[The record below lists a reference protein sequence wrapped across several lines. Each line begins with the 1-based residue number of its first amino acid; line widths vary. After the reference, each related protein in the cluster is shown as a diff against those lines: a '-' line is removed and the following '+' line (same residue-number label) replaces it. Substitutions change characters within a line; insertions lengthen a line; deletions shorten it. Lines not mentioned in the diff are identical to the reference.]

1 MRRLLAVAA
10 LASNAAALAPY
21 AKQIKLPQPELQSW
35 LARDVGRRRQ
45 ELQALAWLG
54 RAHRVLP
61 SVFDKVF
68 TVDRY
73 ANAPWYACDD
83 DGKVY
88 GTLKTGTAVVA
99 RGVPVSFSLSRDCR
113 RMAVLGL
120 GCDLRP
126 RIPANASVMEER
138 DAERLCQQLV
148 ASKRILIDAIETAVF
163 DVLEPALAGRPTFEA
178 TGDVVEFT
186 PRRDL
191 FAREGSSEK
200 WLQCVSEYYFAAAS
214 LQEVAPVGSD
224 VRFVFYYDA
233 TEPLNSEDVRRNVN
247 PEIICCRLPEADG
260 AASLS
265 CGTALVVLLVMIL
278 LTNMRSTT
286 PRPCRRRRVLA
297 NTLST
302 PPSPLRRRRALAPMR
317 RFLVLA
323 SLAGSTSA
331 LQPLTK
337 PPRLIVLAGLPGSG
351 KSSLAAALEKRGWA
365 VVNQDS
371 LGNRRKCER
380 ACARAFE
387 RGDRVVI
394 DRCNHDR
401 SQRAHWTRIL
411 ERAGGGYK
419 VAVWLTTP
427 VDSCV
432 ERVLARPVHP
442 TLAGPGAEKVVRSF
456 ERSFDPPRDD
466 EVDAIIKLAPTDDYD
481 SVAAALDPKCNVS

>member
-1 MRRLLAVAA
+1 MRPVLAVAA
-10 LASNAAALAPY
+10 LAWNAAALAPY
-21 AKQIKLPQPELQSW
+21 AKQIKLQPEELQRW
-35 LARDVGRRRQ
+35 LARDVGRRLQ

-68 TVDRY
+68 TIDRY
-73 ANAPWYACDD
+73 DNAPWYACDD
-83 DGKVY
+83 GRTY

-99 RGVPVSFSLSRDCR
+99 RGVPVSFSLSSDGA
-113 RMAVLGL
+113 RMTVSGL
-120 GCDLRP
+120 GCDILP
-126 RIPANASVMEER
+126 RIPANATALEES
-138 DAERLCQQLV
+138 DAARLCRRL
-148 ASKRILIDAIETAVF
+148 ASNKRVLIDAIERAVF
-163 DVLEPALAGRPTFEA
+163 DILEPALAGGPTFEA
-178 TGDVVEFT
+178 TGEVVEFT

-200 WLQCVSEYYFAAAS
+200 WLQCVSEYYFAAAA
-214 LQEVAPVGSD
+214 LQEVAAVGSD

-233 TEPLNSEDVRRNVN
+233 TEPLNSEDPRRNVN
-247 PEIICCRLPEADG
+247 PEIICCRLPEISDG

-265 CGTALVVLLVMIL
+265 CGAAILVVLLVL
-278 LTNMRSTT
+278 LVLLEPSSATRSTH
-286 PRPCRRRRVLA
+286 RPPIIRREGSSRTR
-297 NTLST
+297 
-302 PPSPLRRRRALAPMR
+302 SPRRAPVGR
-317 RFLVLA
+317 RGRLLVLA
-323 SLAGSTSA
+323 TTLVSCGA
-331 LQPLTK
+331 LQPLTQ

-442 TLAGPGAEKVVRSF
+442 TLAGPGAEKVVRNF
-456 ERSFDPPRDD
+456 EKSFDPPGDD

-481 SVAAALDPKCNVS
+481 SVAAALDPPIIM

>member
-1 MRRLLAVAA
+1 MRPLLAVAA
-10 LASNAAALAPY
+10 LASNAVALAPY
-21 AKQIKLPQPELQSW
+21 AKQIKLAQPELQSW

-61 SVFDKVF
+61 NLFDKVF
-68 TVDRY
+68 TIDRY

-83 DGKVY
+83 GRTY

-99 RGVPVSFSLSRDCR
+99 RGVPVSFSLSGDGAK
-113 RMAVLGL
+113 MTVSGL
-120 GCDLRP
+120 GCDILP

-163 DVLEPALAGRPTFEA
+163 DVLEPALAGGPTFEA

-214 LQEVAPVGSD
+214 LQEVVAVGSD

-233 TEPLNSEDVRRNVN
+233 TEPLNSEDLRRNVN

-260 AASLS
+260 AARASLS
-265 CGTALVVLLVMIL
+265 CVFVVLLVL
-278 LTNMRSTT
+278 LVLLEPSSATRST
-286 PRPCRRRRVLA
+286 
-297 NTLST
+297 
-302 PPSPLRRRRALAPMR
+302 RRAPVAR
-317 RFLVLA
+317 RGRLLVFASILA
-323 SLAGSTSA
+323 SSSA
-331 LQPLTK
+331 LKPLTT
-337 PPRLIVLAGLPGSG
+337 PPRLVILAGLPGSG

-401 SQRAHWTRIL
+401 AQRAHWTRIL

-432 ERVLARPVHP
+432 ERVLARPAHP
-442 TLAGPGAEKVVRSF
+442 TLAGPGAEKVVRNF
-456 ERSFDPPRDD
+456 EKSFDPPGED

-481 SVAAALDPKCNVS
+481 AVAAALDPCM

>member
-1 MRRLLAVAA
+1 MRLLLHAITLVAPY
-10 LASNAAALAPY
+10 AAALAPY
-21 AKQIKLPQPELQSW
+21 AKQIKLQEPELQSW

-61 SVFDKVF
+61 NLFDQVF

-83 DGKVY
+83 GRTY

-99 RGVPVSFSLSRDCR
+99 RGVPVTFSLASDGAK
-113 RMAVLGL
+113 MTVSGL
-120 GCDLRP
+120 GCDILP
-126 RIPANASVMEER
+126 RIPANSTALEDR
-138 DAERLCQQLV
+138 DADRLCQRL
-148 ASKRILIDAIETAVF
+148 ASNKRVMIDAIERAVF
-163 DVLEPALAGRPTFEA
+163 DVLEPALAGGPTFEA

-214 LQEVAPVGSD
+214 LQEVAAVGSD

-233 TEPLNSEDVRRNVN
+233 AEPLNSEDLRRNVN
-247 PEIICCRLPEADG
+247 PEIICCRLPEISDG
-260 AASLS
+260 AARASLS
-265 CGTALVVLLVMIL
+265 CAFLVLLVMVL
-278 LTNMRSTT
+278 LADTRSTT
-286 PRPCRRRRVLA
+286 PRPCRRRR
-297 NTLST
+297 T
-302 PPSPLRRRRALAPMR
+302 PIRQ
-317 RFLVLA
+317 FLVLA
-323 SLAGSTSA
+323 TLAGASA
-331 LQPLTK
+331 LKPLTT

-401 SQRAHWTRIL
+401 AQRAHWTRIL

-442 TLAGPGAEKVVRSF
+442 TLAGPGAEKVVRNF
-456 ERSFDPPRDD
+456 ERSFEPPRDD
-466 EVDAIIKLAPTDDYD
+466 EVDTIIKLAPTDDYD
-481 SVAAALDPKCNVS
+481 SVAAALDPP

>member
-1 MRRLLAVAA
+1 MRLLLHAITLVAPY
-10 LASNAAALAPY
+10 AAALAPY

-35 LARDVGRRRQ
+35 LARDAGRRRQ

-61 SVFDKVF
+61 SVFDGVF
-68 TVDRY
+68 TIDRY

-83 DGKVY
+83 GRTY

-99 RGVPVSFSLSRDCR
+99 RGVPVSFSLSRDCM
-113 RMAVLGL
+113 RMTVSGL
-120 GCDLRP
+120 GCDIMP

-138 DAERLCQQLV
+138 DAERLCQRL
-148 ASKRILIDAIETAVF
+148 ASNKRVLIDAIERAVF
-163 DVLEPALAGRPTFEA
+163 DILEPALAGGPAFEA

-200 WLQCVSEYYFAAAS
+200 WLQCVSEYYFAAAA
-214 LQEVAPVGSD
+214 LQEVAAVGSD

-233 TEPLNSEDVRRNVN
+233 TEPLNSEDPRRNVN
-247 PEIICCRLPEADG
+247 PEIICCRLPEVDG

-278 LTNMRSTT
+278 LADTHSTT
-286 PRPCRRRRVLA
+286 PRPFRRRRVP
-297 NTLST
+297 T
-302 PPSPLRRRRALAPMR
+302 PSPIRRRRAPIR

-323 SLAGSTSA
+323 SLAGASA

-337 PPRLIVLAGLPGSG
+337 PPRLVILAGLPGSG

-401 SQRAHWTRIL
+401 AQRAHWTRIL

-442 TLAGPGAEKVVRSF
+442 TLAGPGAEKVVRNFEKSF
-456 ERSFDPPRDD
+456 EPPRDD

-481 SVAAALDPKCNVS
+481 SVAAALDPD

>member
-1 MRRLLAVAA
+1 MKRLVLLISA
-10 LASNAAALAPY
+10 AAALAPY

-61 SVFDKVF
+61 NLFDQVF

-83 DGKVY
+83 GRTY

-99 RGVPVSFSLSRDCR
+99 RGVPVSFSLSSDGA
-113 RMAVLGL
+113 RMTVSGL
-120 GCDLRP
+120 GCDILP
-126 RIPANASVMEER
+126 RIPANATALEES
-138 DAERLCQQLV
+138 DAARLCQRLV
-148 ASKRILIDAIETAVF
+148 SNKRVLIDAIERAVF
-163 DVLEPALAGRPTFEA
+163 DILEPALAGGPTFEA

-200 WLQCVSEYYFAAAS
+200 WLQCVSEYYFAAAA
-214 LQEVAPVGSD
+214 LQEVAAVGSD

-247 PEIICCRLPEADG
+247 PEIICCRLPEISGG
-260 AASLS
+260 AARASLS
-265 CGTALVVLLVMIL
+265 CVFVVLLVIVL
-278 LTNMRSTT
+278 LADTR
-286 PRPCRRRRVLA
+286 
-297 NTLST
+297 ST
-302 PPSPLRRRRALAPMR
+302 PPSPIRRGRRATRRPALVSRCRAPIQ
-317 RFLVLA
+317 RFLVFA
-323 SLAGSTSA
+323 SIAGASA
-331 LQPLTK
+331 LQPLVTT
-337 PPRLIVLAGLPGSG
+337 PPRLVILAGLPGSG

-401 SQRAHWTRIL
+401 AQRAHWTRIL

-442 TLAGPGAEKVVRSF
+442 TLAGPGAEKVVRNF
-456 ERSFDPPRDD
+456 EKSFDPPRDD
-466 EVDAIIKLAPTDDYD
+466 EVDAIIKLAPTEDYD
-481 SVAAALDPKCNVS
+481 SVAAALDPPG

>member
-1 MRRLLAVAA
+1 MRLLLAVAA
-10 LASNAAALAPY
+10 LASNAEALAPY
-21 AKQIKLPQPELQSW
+21 AKQINLPKPELQSW

-61 SVFDKVF
+61 NLFDQVF

-83 DGKVY
+83 GRTY

-99 RGVPVSFSLSRDCR
+99 RGVPVSFSLSRDGAK
-113 RMAVLGL
+113 MTVSGL
-120 GCDLRP
+120 GCDILP
-126 RIPANASVMEER
+126 RLPANASVMEER
-138 DAERLCQQLV
+138 DAARLCQRL
-148 ASKRILIDAIETAVF
+148 ASNKRVMIDAIERAVF
-163 DVLEPALAGRPTFEA
+163 DVLEPALAGGPAFEA
-178 TGDVVEFT
+178 TGDVVDFT

-214 LQEVAPVGSD
+214 LQEVAAAGSD

-233 TEPLNSEDVRRNVN
+233 AEPLNSEDVFRNVN

-260 AASLS
+260 AARASLS
-265 CGTALVVLLVMIL
+265 CGAALVVLLVMIL
-278 LTNMRSTT
+278 L
-286 PRPCRRRRVLA
+286 A
-297 NTLST
+297 NTRFT
-302 PPSPLRRRRALAPMR
+302 PPSPIRRGRGRTTRRPALVSRRRASIR
-317 RFLVLA
+317 RFLVLTF
-323 SLAGSTSA
+323 LAGASA
-331 LQPLTK
+331 LQPLTN

-380 ACARAFE
+380 ACARAFD

-401 SQRAHWTRIL
+401 AQRAHWTRIL
-411 ERAGGGYK
+411 ERAGGGHA

-442 TLAGPGAEKVVRSF
+442 TLAGPGAEKVVRNF
-456 ERSFDPPRDD
+456 EKSFDPPGDD

-481 SVAAALDPKCNVS
+481 AVAAALDPR

>member
-1 MRRLLAVAA
+1 MFRSLR
-10 LASNAAALAPY
+10 SN
-21 AKQIKLPQPELQSW
+21 
-35 LARDVGRRRQ
+35 
-45 ELQALAWLG
+45 
-54 RAHRVLP
+54 
-61 SVFDKVF
+61 
-68 TVDRY
+68 
-73 ANAPWYACDD
+73 
-83 DGKVY
+83 
-88 GTLKTGTAVVA
+88 
-99 RGVPVSFSLSRDCR
+99 PVSFSLSSDGA
-113 RMAVLGL
+113 RMMVSGL
-120 GCDLRP
+120 GCDILP
-126 RIPANASVMEER
+126 RIPFNATVMEER

-163 DVLEPALAGRPTFEA
+163 DILEPALAGGPTFEA
-178 TGDVVEFT
+178 VGEPISFE
-186 PRRDL
+186 PKRDL

-214 LQEVAPVGSD
+214 LQEVAAAGSD

-233 TEPLNSEDVRRNVN
+233 AEPLNSEDVRRNVN
-247 PEIICCRLPEADG
+247 PEIICCRLPEVDG
-260 AASLS
+260 AARASLS
-265 CGTALVVLLVMIL
+265 WVFVVLLVIVL
-278 LTNMRSTT
+278 LADTRSTPPSPIRCRHEPIADTRSTT
-286 PRPCRRRRVLA
+286 
-297 NTLST
+297 
-302 PPSPLRRRRALAPMR
+302 PSPLRRRRALAPIR
-317 RFLVLA
+317 RFLVLTF
-323 SLAGSTSA
+323 LAGASA

-401 SQRAHWTRIL
+401 AQRAHWTRIL

-456 ERSFDPPRDD
+456 ERSFEPPRDD

-481 SVAAALDPKCNVS
+481 SVAAALDPKCDVS

>member
-1 MRRLLAVAA
+1 MKRLVLLVSA
-10 LASNAAALAPY
+10 AAALAPY
-21 AKQIKLPQPELQSW
+21 AKQIKLQPEELQSW

-61 SVFDKVF
+61 SVFDGVF
-68 TVDRY
+68 TIDRY
-73 ANAPWYACDD
+73 ANAPWYASD
-83 DGKVY
+83 DGRTY

-99 RGVPVSFSLSRDCR
+99 RGVPVSFSLSSDGA
-113 RMAVLGL
+113 RMTVSRL
-120 GCDLRP
+120 GCDILP
-126 RIPANASVMEER
+126 RIPANATALEER
-138 DAERLCQQLV
+138 EASRLCQRL
-148 ASKRILIDAIETAVF
+148 ASNKRVLIDAIERAVF
-163 DVLEPALAGRPTFEA
+163 DILEPALAGGPTFEA

-214 LQEVAPVGSD
+214 LQEVAAVGSD

-233 TEPLNSEDVRRNVN
+233 TEPLNSEDLRRNVN
-247 PEIICCRLPEADG
+247 PEIICCRLPEVDG

-278 LTNMRSTT
+278 LADTRSTTPSPIRRRRAPIADTRSTT
-286 PRPCRRRRVLA
+286 PRLCR
-297 NTLST
+297 
-302 PPSPLRRRRALAPMR
+302 PRRAPIR

-401 SQRAHWTRIL
+401 AQRAHWTRIL

-442 TLAGPGAEKVVRSF
+442 TLAGPGAEKVVRNF
-456 ERSFDPPRDD
+456 EKSFDPPRDD

-481 SVAAALDPKCNVS
+481 SVAAALDP

>member
-1 MRRLLAVAA
+1 MRHLLAVAA

-21 AKQIKLPQPELQSW
+21 AKQIKLQPEELQSW

-61 SVFDKVF
+61 SVFDGVF
-68 TVDRY
+68 TIDRY

-83 DGKVY
+83 GIH
-88 GTLKTGTAVVA
+88 GSLKTGTAVVA
-99 RGVPVSFSLSRDCR
+99 RGVPVSFSLSSDCT
-113 RMAVLGL
+113 RMTVLGL
-120 GCDLRP
+120 GCDILP
-126 RIPANASVMEER
+126 RLPANASVMEER
-138 DAERLCQQLV
+138 DAERLCRRLV
-148 ASKRILIDAIETAVF
+148 SNKRVLIDAIERAVF
-163 DVLEPALAGRPTFEA
+163 DILEPALAGGPTFEA
-178 TGDVVEFT
+178 VSDPISFE

-214 LQEVAPVGSD
+214 LQEVVAVGSD

-233 TEPLNSEDVRRNVN
+233 AEPLNSEDPRRNVN

-260 AASLS
+260 AARASLS
-265 CGTALVVLLVMIL
+265 CVFVVLLVMIL
-278 LTNMRSTT
+278 LADTRSTPPSPIRRRRAPIADTRSTTT
-286 PRPCRRRRVLA
+286 PRPCRRRR
-297 NTLST
+297 
-302 PPSPLRRRRALAPMR
+302 APIR

-323 SLAGSTSA
+323 SLATSSA
-331 LQPLTK
+331 LKPLTT

-351 KSSLAAALEKRGWA
+351 KSSLAAALEKRGGWA

-371 LGNRRKCER
+371 LGNRRKCEQ

-401 SQRAHWTRIL
+401 AQRAHWTRIL
-411 ERAGGGYK
+411 ERAGGGHA

-442 TLAGPGAEKVVRSF
+442 TLAGPGAEKVVRNF
-456 ERSFDPPRDD
+456 EKSFDPPGDD

-481 SVAAALDPKCNVS
+481 SVAAALDPPG

>member
-1 MRRLLAVAA
+1 MRLLLAVAA

-61 SVFDKVF
+61 SVFDGVF
-68 TVDRY
+68 TIDRY

-83 DGKVY
+83 GRTY

-99 RGVPVSFSLSRDCR
+99 RGVPVSFSLSSDCR
-113 RMAVLGL
+113 RMTVSGL
-120 GCDLRP
+120 GCDILP
-126 RIPANASVMEER
+126 RLPANGTVMEER
-138 DAERLCQQLV
+138 DAMRLCQRL
-148 ASKRILIDAIETAVF
+148 ASNKRVLIDAIERAVF
-163 DVLEPALAGRPTFEA
+163 DILEPALAGGPTLEA

-214 LQEVAPVGSD
+214 LQEVAAVGSD

-233 TEPLNSEDVRRNVN
+233 TEPLNSEDPRRNVN

-278 LTNMRSTT
+278 LADTRSTT
-286 PRPCRRRRVLA
+286 PRPCR
-297 NTLST
+297 ST
-302 PPSPLRRRRALAPMR
+302 TPRPCRHRRAPIR
-317 RFLVLA
+317 QFLVLTF
-323 SLAGSTSA
+323 LAGASA

-337 PPRLIVLAGLPGSG
+337 PPRLVILAGLPGSG

-401 SQRAHWTRIL
+401 AQRAHWTRIL
-411 ERAGGGYK
+411 ERNGGGYK
-419 VAVWLTTP
+419 IAVWLTTP

-442 TLAGPGAEKVVRSF
+442 TLAGPGAEKVVRNF
-456 ERSFDPPRDD
+456 EKSFDPPGDD
-466 EVDAIIKLAPTDDYD
+466 EVDAIIKLALTDDYA
-481 SVAAALDPKCNVS
+481 SVAAALDPKL

>member
-1 MRRLLAVAA
+1 MKRLVLLISA
-10 LASNAAALAPY
+10 AAALAPY
-21 AKQIKLPQPELQSW
+21 AKQIKLAQPELQSW

-61 SVFDKVF
+61 NLFDKVF

-73 ANAPWYACDD
+73 ANALWYACDD
-83 DGKVY
+83 GRTY

-99 RGVPVSFSLSRDCR
+99 RGVPVSFSLSSDGA
-113 RMAVLGL
+113 RMMVSGL

-138 DAERLCQQLV
+138 DAARLCRRLV

-163 DVLEPALAGRPTFEA
+163 DILEPALAGGPAFEA

-233 TEPLNSEDVRRNVN
+233 TEPLNSEDPRRNVN
-247 PEIICCRLPEADG
+247 PEIICCRLPEVDG

-265 CGTALVVLLVMIL
+265 CGAALVVLLVMIL
-278 LTNMRSTT
+278 LADTRSTT
-286 PRPCRRRRVLA
+286 P
-297 NTLST
+297 
-302 PPSPLRRRRALAPMR
+302 SPIRRRRALAPMR
-317 RFLVLA
+317 STPPRPCRHRRAPIRRFLVLA
-323 SLAGSTSA
+323 TFFAGASA

-337 PPRLIVLAGLPGSG
+337 PPRLVILAGLPGSG
-351 KSSLAAALEKRGWA
+351 KSSLAAALERRGWA

-442 TLAGPGAEKVVRSF
+442 TLAGPGAEKVVRNFEKSF
-456 ERSFDPPRDD
+456 EPPRDD

-481 SVAAALDPKCNVS
+481 LVAAALDPKCDVS